1 MGTNAL
7 YFSVRGENNGGT
19 DGLAQVNSSYKY
31 YFNMVS
37 TKLNVHRAAR
47 AKLVEEMA
55 KNGANCGVA
64 LLQVRKLDIIQRTS
78 FHNAHTG
85 INLL

>member
-1 MGTNAL
+1 
-7 YFSVRGENNGGT
+7 
-19 DGLAQVNSSYKY
+19 
-31 YFNMVS
+31 MVS